1 MRVRVDILNVSKL
14 NMGMLLIERRP
25 FLVTEQL
32 SDVLRVFS
40 VYVPPP
46 STLEYT
52 TDDSVSRSECG
63 EKDIALSLK
72 VDESVVALKAQCIV
86 ADSSRLL
93 QIIINCKLVSPLPV
107 LPLTVCPQS
116 SQTPSNTR
124 LTLKCA
130 RSSSTPTRT
139 KLLLRLKRT
148 HYVSPS
154 QK

>member
-46 STLEYT
+46 PTLEYT

-93 QIIINCKLVSPLPV
+93 QIIINCKLVSPPPV

-116 SQTPSNTR
+116 SQMIQLIPGLALQQHSRLHHPFARRARTTR
-124 LTLKCA
+124 SH
-130 RSSSTPTRT
+130 R
-139 KLLLRLKRT
+139 
-148 HYVSPS
+148 
-154 QK
+154 